1 MRAQVVLGHLPAG
14 VQRLA
19 VDEGDFF
26 ARGAEPGEPHP
37 PVDVLAEVDH
47 LVSAGKAGDGRGCGL
62 FHWPDNTP
70 DERVKLT
77 EVEFKGARVRIL

>member
-1 MRAQVVLGHLPAG
+1 M
-14 VQRLA
+14 
-19 VDEGDFF
+19 
-26 ARGAEPGEPHP
+26 
-37 PVDVLAEVDH
+37 DVLAEVDH